1 THDRGVVARWQVRN
15 DRRFARVSGSV
26 AAVHDILNLVLSDN
40 SADDC
45 SLPVII
51 RGNQSSGAVVQF
63 QRRISQGIRY
73 AILTELRT
81 DGAYDDSLCFCAL
94 DNETTNHHVV
104 AGLNKAAGSDV
115 AKNCTGSVDRL
126 EDVDYSNCSRI
137 LYATDSG

>member
-1 THDRGVVARWQVRN
+1 MQIVHCHQINSGGAVYPTHDRVVVTGWQVRN

-26 AAVHDILNLVLSDN
+26 AAVHDILNLVLSNN

-51 RGNQSSGAVVQF
+51 RGNQSAGAVVQF

-81 DGAYDDSLCFCAL
+81 DSAYDHSLCSCAL
-94 DNETTNHHVV
+94 DNETTNNHVV
-104 AGLNKAAGSDV
+104 AGLHKAASTDV
-115 AKNCTGSVDRL
+115 AKD
-126 EDVDYSNCSRI
+126 
-137 LYATDSG
+137 

>member
-1 THDRGVVARWQVRN
+1 MQIVHFRQSNSGGAVYTTHDRGVVARWQVRN

-26 AAVHDILNLVLSDN
+26 AAVHDILNLVVSDN

-63 QRRISQGIRY
+63 QRWISQGIRY

-81 DGAYDDSLCFCAL
+81 DGAYDHALCFGAL
-94 DNETTNHHVV
+94 DNEPPNHHVV
-104 AGLNKAAGSDV
+104 A
-115 AKNCTGSVDRL
+115 RL
-126 EDVDYSNCSRI
+126 DKRAC
-137 LYATDSG
+137 